1 MRERNELRR
10 YEHELTVRA
19 QDVELED
26 THARLQQELRER
38 LSKDGKF
45 FSSLDEKFNKTFNLV
60 ISF

>member
-38 LSKDGKF
+38 LAKDGR
-45 FSSLDEKFNKTFNLV
+45 NL
-60 ISF
+60 